1 MAPSPT
7 HCHVVRVMQRCSC
20 STLGPA
26 LGSPSSRVCCDVACS
41 ENPPC
46 ALALKQSMAIAL
58 KWCYGALTKRQ
69 LTGFWNGFYALTE
82 WGAQQR
88 QCMLYHG
95 FMSASSSTPNLPV
108 ATACPSPAVS
118 EQDVWHRLTI
128 PAACIREV
136 LFNGKGLYGF
146 LPTPDFA
153 ISAVGY
159 REVCAHGKAAACF
172 SVENTVISLQW
183 VCENLLGYHCY

>member
-1 MAPSPT
+1 
-7 HCHVVRVMQRCSC
+7 
-20 STLGPA
+20 
-26 LGSPSSRVCCDVACS
+26 
-41 ENPPC
+41 
-46 ALALKQSMAIAL
+46 
-58 KWCYGALTKRQ
+58 
-69 LTGFWNGFYALTE
+69 
-82 WGAQQR
+82 
-88 QCMLYHG
+88 MLYHG

-153 ISAVGY
+153 ISALGY

-172 SVENTVISLQW
+172 SVENTVISLQ
-183 VCENLLGYHCY
+183 